1 MATKKKSG
9 AKCIKGFFETNVLK
23 LPYFVEKRSEVAICK
38 AESSWRMPEQS
49 RILKKFLLSWLIS
62 SQIWLIPLL
71 DDC

>member
-1 MATKKKSG
+1 
-9 AKCIKGFFETNVLK
+9 
-23 LPYFVEKRSEVAICK
+23 
-38 AESSWRMPEQS
+38 MPEQS